1 MGIDLQDQTTT
12 ATATTAATST
22 RTTPR
27 PRPGRS
33 ASRLFGKDHDDEAGL
48 EGYVGDEAFE
58 RALIADEEAEAAR
71 AAGGARP
78 APSRAAQLRRAR
90 RAPSHPGRDRRRK
103 DQGRPGPRHAAAGAA
118 AEPAENA
125 TEAIPLVTPGMV
137 AAGSLN
143 PAPRTGC
150 RRRGRRREGP
160 LQPRGPGAAAHP
172 DSAAHRTALAG
183 RRRHLHPAGV
193 GRADPGFHPQGT
205 HRGQRRD
212 CRLADRNPQPVQR
225 GRPGH
230 RLQPRPHR
238 HPLRDRT
245 LPGHQG
251 GTRHRAVQ
259 EHLLRR
265 RQLRRAHPEPHPG
278 QVGHRH
284 RDPQHGPRDRVPGRR
299 APQPERP
306 PHRPPDGHGR
316 RQGRRGRLRRGQPR
330 QDAAPA
336 RRRRHRRRQVLVR
349 ELDDHLH
356 PDARHPGRGPHGH
369 GGPQA
374 RGTHRLRGRP
384 APHHPDHHQ
393 PEEGG
398 RGPAVGGPGDGRP
411 LRRPR
416 QLRLQAHRRLQ
427 QGRPGRQGPPAGGF
441 QARHPA
447 VPVPAG
453 DRGRTRRP
461 DDGRPARRRRLDR
474 PHHAAGPC
482 GRHPPGAGH
491 PAARRSTSSPA

>member
-1 MGIDLQDQTTT
+1 MGIDLQDRRRDGDGHDRSYLYENDAPAPAKKKRKPPLRQGP
-12 ATATTAATST
+12 
-22 RTTPR
+22 RRRRR
-27 PRPGRS
+27 PRRLRRRRGLRTGAHRRRGSADGRPP
-33 ASRLFGKDHDDEAGL
+33 
-48 EGYVGDEAFE
+48 
-58 RALIADEEAEAAR
+58 RAP
-71 AAGGARP
+71 GGAKP
-78 APSRAAQLRRAR
+78 APSAVAPGVRRPTQAEIAVEKIKAAQGLGTAGPRVRWRERHRGHPAG
-90 RAPSHPGRDRRRK
+90 HPGDGRRRFAE
-103 DQGRPGPRHAAAGAA
+103 PGAA
-118 AEPAENA
+118 A
-125 TEAIPLVTPGMV
+125 
-137 AAGSLN
+137 
-143 PAPRTGC
+143 PAPPPC
-150 RRRGRRREGP
+150 SRREGP
-160 LQPRGPGAAAHP
+160 LQPGGPGAAAHP
-172 DSAAHRTALAG
+172 DPAAHRTALAG

-193 GRADPGFHPQGT
+193 GRADPGLHPQGT

-212 CRLADRNPQPVQR
+212 RRLADRNPQPVQR

-245 LPGHQG
+245 VPGHQG
-251 GTRHRAVQ
+251 GARHRPVQ

-265 RQLRRAHPEPHPG
+265 RQLGRAHPEPHPG

-316 RQGRRGRLRRGQPR
+316 RQGRRGRLRRREPR

-393 PEEGG
+393 PQEGR
-398 RGPAVGGPGDGRP
+398 RGPAVGGPRDGRP

-461 DDGRPARRRRLDR
+461 HDGGPARRRRLDR
-474 PHHAAGPC
+474 PHHPAGPC
-482 GRHPPGAGH
+482 GRHPPGARH